1 MVIYDRYRHSLKSFI
16 LKKLVSLFHLLHSFT
31 RVLQYFSLEQLF
43 RKISCHFTG
52 TSRKLPNFDW
62 HIAKLK
68 STKIIGRFSFYSFP
82 FALSAKGS
90 LFPYEWRIHSRGR
103 NRFPSKF
110 KAEGHEGA
118 ASGFRGRFNSLEE
131 TSWPRPGRDRIKSRT
146 SFC

>member
-43 RKISCHFTG
+43 RRISCHFTG

-90 LFPYEWRIHSRGR
+90 LFPCEWRIHSRGR
-103 NRFPSKF
+103 NRFPSKIQ
-110 KAEGHEGA
+110 GGRT
-118 ASGFRGRFNSLEE
+118 RGGGEWFPRAFQLARRNLV
-131 TSWPRPGRDRIKSRT
+131 TPAWPWSN
-146 SFC
+146 